1 MRKVAFILFVL
12 GINFSGFSQNIAL
25 NNSEGEDYWETQ
37 LTPLVEV
44 NDMLR
49 HIYNDPFKE
58 QFIHAIPA
66 GYPLNKEININSF
79 YGFRNHPVHHV
90 TIFHRGI
97 DLKGALGEKA
107 IATGDGN
114 VLEIGFKTDLGS
126 YIKIKHCYGF
136 ESIYGHLSKISVKKG
151 QFVKRSQIIGEV
163 GATGTVTGPHLHY
176 TLKKNN
182 HYIDP
187 FDFLFMDYEKSSVGF
202 GYPQP
207 TKNL

>member
-1 MRKVAFILFVL
+1 MRKVTLILFVL

-25 NNSEGEDYWETQ
+25 NNSEEEDYWEAQ
-37 LTPLVEV
+37 LTPLIEV

-49 HIYNDPFKE
+49 HIYNNPFTE
-58 QFIHAIPA
+58 QFIHTIPA
-66 GYPLNKEININSF
+66 GYPLNKEVNINSF
-79 YGFRNHPVHHV
+79 YGFRNHPVHKV

-97 DLKGALGEKA
+97 DLKGATGEKA
-107 IATGDGN
+107 LATGDGN
-114 VLEIGFKTDLGS
+114 VLEVGFKTDLGN

-151 QFVKRSQIIGEV
+151 QFVKRSQVIGEV
-163 GATGTVTGPHLHY
+163 GSTGTVTGPHLHY

-187 FDFLFMDYEKSSVGF
+187 FDFLFMDYERGKISMLA
-202 GYPQP
+202 
-207 TKNL
+207 K

>member
-1 MRKVAFILFVL
+1 MILAMRKAAFILFVL
-12 GINFSGFSQNIAL
+12 GINFSGFSQNIAYNL
-25 NNSEGEDYWETQ
+25 EGDDYWETQ

-66 GYPLNKEININSF
+66 GYPLNKEVNINSF
-79 YGFRNHPVHHV
+79 YGFRKHPVHRV
-90 TIFHRGI
+90 SIFHKGI

-114 VLEIGFKTDLGS
+114 VLETGFKPDLGN

-136 ESIYGHLSKISVKKG
+136 ESIYGHFSKIFVKKG
-151 QFVKRSQIIGEV
+151 QFVKRLQIIGEV

-182 HYIDP
+182 RYIDP
-187 FDFLFMDYEKSSVGF
+187 FDFLFMDYEEEKVSMVG
-202 GYPQP
+202 
-207 TKNL
+207 K

>member
-1 MRKVAFILFVL
+1 MNKIVFVL
-12 GINFSGFSQNIAL
+12 LILGISVSGFSQDVAS
-25 NNSEGEDYWETQ
+25 NNAAIEDYWETE

-66 GYPLNKEININSF
+66 GYPLKKDVDINSF
-79 YGFRNHPVHHV
+79 YGYRNHPVHKV
-90 TIFHRGI
+90 MIFHRGI
-97 DLKGALGEKA
+97 DLKGTTGEKA
-107 IATGDGN
+107 IATGDGD
-114 VLEIGFKTDLGS
+114 VLETGFKTDLGN

-136 ESIYGHLSKISVKKG
+136 ESIYGHLNKISVKKG
-151 QFVKRSQIIGEV
+151 QHVKRSQVIGEV

-182 HYIDP
+182 RYIDP
-187 FDFLFMDYEKSSVGF
+187 FDFLFMNFQQEKVSMGSLF
-202 GYPQP
+202 
-207 TKNL
+207 

>member
-1 MRKVAFILFVL
+1 MSKIALILLVL
-12 GINFSGFSQNIAL
+12 GISFSGFSQDIAS
-25 NNSEGEDYWETQ
+25 NSSEVEDYWETE

-66 GYPLNKEININSF
+66 GYPLKKDVDINSF
-79 YGFRNHPVHHV
+79 YGYRNHPVHKV
-90 TIFHRGI
+90 MIFHRGI
-97 DLKGALGEKA
+97 DLKGATGEKA
-107 IATGDGN
+107 IATGDGD
-114 VLEIGFKTDLGS
+114 VIETGFKTDLGN

-136 ESIYGHLSKISVKKG
+136 ESIYGHLNKISVKKG
-151 QFVKRSQIIGEV
+151 QHVKRSQVIGEV

-187 FDFLFMDYEKSSVGF
+187 FDFLFMNFQQEKVSMG
-202 GYPQP
+202 
-207 TKNL
+207 K